1 MTEGTKGGNYW
12 LQKVISLTGFLS
24 KNDAESLFDG
34 FSGLLSW
41 PCLAPISTG
50 LALRYH
56 EGNIKKLR
64 FCWF

>member
-41 PCLAPISTG
+41 PCLTPSSTG

-56 EGNIKKLR
+56 EGNINKFK
-64 FCWF
+64 FC